1 MKLFISVQYQE
12 SDGNR
17 WRNKGG
23 TSFIVEN
30 ISFNQRQTIQR
41 YGIPFLS
48 HLLESGKGIEDDEIR
63 GDEFFTRR
71 YINHF
76 ELIED
81 DTDLVETGLLDSWET
96 PWILTYSK
104 KLKSWTANRFVKN
117 NGFWK
122 TSKTGKYLE
131 GKWQGYVLGEQSKYI
146 DFKEHYQEAEV
157 A

>member
-1 MKLFISVQYQE
+1 
-12 SDGNR
+12 
-17 WRNKGG
+17 
-23 TSFIVEN
+23 
-30 ISFNQRQTIQR
+30 
-41 YGIPFLS
+41 
-48 HLLESGKGIEDDEIR
+48 LLESGKDIEDDEIR